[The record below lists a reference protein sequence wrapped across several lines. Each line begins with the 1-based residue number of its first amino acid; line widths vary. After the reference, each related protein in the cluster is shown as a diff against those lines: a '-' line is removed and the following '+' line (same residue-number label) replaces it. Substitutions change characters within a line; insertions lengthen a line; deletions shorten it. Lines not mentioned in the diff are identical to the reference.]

1 MKKKLWKLP
10 FFLGI
15 LLILTA
21 GGLCIYNIHADRT
34 AFERSQEV
42 MTKLRDIIPETSAT
56 ASTAPQPTSEDLFA
70 PYEEP
75 STAPVEMP
83 AIEVN
88 GCDYCG
94 YITLPALGLELPV
107 TSNWSMDEL
116 KSSPCRYSGTAEEHN
131 LIIAA
136 HNYNSHFGKI
146 RSLTQGDEVY
156 FTDINGCKYLY
167 TVISS
172 EVIDGKDIDQML
184 SGQTEQWD
192 LTLFTCTLDGKS
204 RVTLRLSLSS

>member
-1 MKKKLWKLP
+1 MKKKLWKIP
-10 FFLGI
+10 FLLGI

-21 GGLCIYNIHADRT
+21 GGLCICNIHADRT

-42 MTKLRDIIPETSAT
+42 MSKLRDIIPETSAA

-75 STAPVEMP
+75 TTIHAEMP
-83 AIEVN
+83 AVEVN

-94 YITLPALGLELPV
+94 YITLPALELELPV
-107 TSNWSMDEL
+107 TSEWSMNEL
-116 KSSPCRYSGTAEEHN
+116 KNSPCRYSGTAEGHD

-136 HNYNSHFGKI
+136 HNYNSHFGRI
-146 RSLTQGDEVY
+146 GSLVQDDEVY
-156 FTDINGCKYLY
+156 FTDINGCKYRY
-167 TVISS
+167 TVVSA
-172 EVIDGKDIDQML
+172 EVIDGRDIDRML

-204 RVTLRLSLSS
+204 RVTIRAICG